1 MDSKYLDKE
10 DELLSLK
17 PTAGDIDVMVP
28 NYLKEKLWS
37 FLKEIEDKKINNFI
51 YIGNNKETISSIID
65 QINALFEYDYKIGKV
80 YTQIDFVFVPFDEN
94 GIPTEWSKFSHSS
107 TFGDLKSGI
116 KAVFHKYLIR
126 SIAHAVSQLG
136 DVVFATKASTCK
148 KIRISKAK
156 KSNHFLKF
164 SVSKGIRVAYEP
176 MICNGEQV
184 YYDGKPVYKEL
195 PTDKSIYETEIK
207 NIFKMLFG
215 KEPSKSE
222 EEKMWSFVGLLDLIN
237 KYLNRKEIELTFE
250 RFLEL
255 LWETKNG
262 KNIAQELERDNP
274 QLDYEIK
281 KAAVEKF
288 IDNFKFL
295 KNKLDNNLIDEYY
308 KNYGK
313 KSLLKEI
320 LLESRKEYYEYL

>member
-1 MDSKYLDKE
+1 M
-10 DELLSLK
+10 
-17 PTAGDIDVMVP
+17 
-28 NYLKEKLWS
+28 
-37 FLKEIEDKKINNFI
+37 
-51 YIGNNKETISSIID
+51 
-65 QINALFEYDYKIGKV
+65 
-80 YTQIDFVFVPFDEN
+80 
-94 GIPTEWSKFSHSS
+94 
-107 TFGDLKSGI
+107 
-116 KAVFHKYLIR
+116 
-126 SIAHAVSQLG
+126 SQLG
-136 DVVFATKASTCK
+136 DVVFATKTSTCEK
-148 KIRISKAK
+148 LRISKAK

-237 KYLNRKEIELTFE
+237 KYLNRKEIEFTFE

-320 LLESRKEYYEYL
+320 LLESRKEYYEYF

>member
-1 MDSKYLDKE
+1 M
-10 DELLSLK
+10 
-17 PTAGDIDVMVP
+17 
-28 NYLKEKLWS
+28 
-37 FLKEIEDKKINNFI
+37 
-51 YIGNNKETISSIID
+51 
-65 QINALFEYDYKIGKV
+65 
-80 YTQIDFVFVPFDEN
+80 
-94 GIPTEWSKFSHSS
+94 
-107 TFGDLKSGI
+107 
-116 KAVFHKYLIR
+116 
-126 SIAHAVSQLG
+126 
-136 DVVFATKASTCK
+136 
-148 KIRISKAK
+148 
-156 KSNHFLKF
+156 KF

-222 EEKMWSFVGLLDLIN
+222 EEKIWSFVGLLDLIN
-237 KYLNRKEIELTFE
+237 KYLNRKEIEFTFE